1 MSLEFKGPNDGWS
14 LNCDKCRHNE
24 FEGKWQ
30 PADIIVNDQIRS
42 YWEFDEYANWDG
54 VTFADA
60 LCPECNG
67 TYAKQEYQ
75 KVNI

>member
-1 MSLEFKGPNDGWS
+1 MALEFISANNGWS
-14 LNCDKCRHNE
+14 LNCDECSHNE
-24 FEGKWQ
+24 FEAKLQ
-30 PADIIVNDQIRS
+30 LAHIIIDDQIRS

-54 VTFADA
+54 ITFADA